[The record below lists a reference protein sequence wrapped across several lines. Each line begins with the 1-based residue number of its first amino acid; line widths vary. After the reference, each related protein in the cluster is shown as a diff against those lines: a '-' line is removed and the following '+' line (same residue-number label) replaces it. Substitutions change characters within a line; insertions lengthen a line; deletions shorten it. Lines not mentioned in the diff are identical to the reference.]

1 MAQKK
6 LHRKGERHIF
16 VWTVSEHDHTLLGL
30 FFFLFFYSFSYRIT
44 TRPGGALLQ
53 KKIKWIA
60 VADLLHSLLLQQPH
74 FFISYSMHF
83 HVSFFFLTLYT

>member
-30 FFFLFFYSFSYRIT
+30 FFFILSLLQDHDTSWR
-44 TRPGGALLQ
+44 ALLQ

-60 VADLLHSLLLQQPH
+60 VAAAADLLHSLLLQQPH
-74 FFISYSMHF
+74 FFISYSSHF
-83 HVSFFFLTLYT
+83 HVSFFF

>member
-30 FFFLFFYSFSYRIT
+30 FFSVFLFFLSYRIT
-44 TRPGGALLQ
+44 TRPGGHYFR
-53 KKIKWIA
+53 KR
-60 VADLLHSLLLQQPH
+60 SSGLLLLLLT
-74 FFISYSMHF
+74 FYIRCCCNNLIFL
-83 HVSFFFLTLYT
+83 FLTHRIFT